1 MHTVRKEK
9 YYYFLNILL
18 IIKLHLNQNN
28 ISVITPLHEAA
39 QHEHMEI
46 VEFIVNNS
54 NEINLDFK
62 NKDG

>member
-1 MHTVRKEK
+1 MK
-9 YYYFLNILL
+9 LNINF
-18 IIKLHLNQNN
+18 KN